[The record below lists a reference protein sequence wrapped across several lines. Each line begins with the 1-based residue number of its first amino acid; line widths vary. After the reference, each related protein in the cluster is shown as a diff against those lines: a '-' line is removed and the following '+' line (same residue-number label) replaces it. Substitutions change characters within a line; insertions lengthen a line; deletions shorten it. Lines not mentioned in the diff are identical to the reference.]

1 MPRALDPSIQFQK
14 HDPIKSP
21 MPHADPRPRPLP
33 DVFGQNRSNPC
44 MTPETENIRSR
55 PQGAFSSARGVEDK
69 GLDTRHSTDQ
79 QVREICA
86 DDLRWDGRP

>member
-1 MPRALDPSIQFQK
+1 
-14 HDPIKSP
+14 
-21 MPHADPRPRPLP
+21 
-33 DVFGQNRSNPC
+33 

-86 DDLRWDGRP
+86 DDL

>member
-1 MPRALDPSIQFQK
+1 
-14 HDPIKSP
+14 
-21 MPHADPRPRPLP
+21 
-33 DVFGQNRSNPC
+33 

-86 DDLRWDGRP
+86 DDLRWDGRPWAPQLRLHLFQAHPIKLVSSDITPETQIRKQKW